1 MATAD
6 LALDAMLACVLPLL
20 GWRALVTD
28 LLPKAVVLFI
38 AFGLLSAL
46 AWARLGAPDVALVE
60 AAVGTGL
67 TGALLMSAFGWV
79 RPARQR
85 RQVSLPYQKAVL
97 ATLLLGFVTALGAV
111 ILTLPRQTE
120 GLSAEVLTHIA
131 SSGASHPVTA
141 VLLNFR
147 GYDTLLEVVVLLV
160 AALTVKS
167 QVPRDR
173 SRVDIHPEGPLLPA
187 LVRLVIPGLVLVSGY
202 LLWRGSHAPGG
213 AFQAGATLG
222 GGGILL
228 ILSGIIRAPTL
239 SSLWARAVLVVGPA
253 FFLAVAAAPL
263 LSGKALLEYPPRWAG
278 VLILCIESLLTVS
291 IALVLVLFFPATQR
305 PRRAGSLPAGEERA

>member
-1 MATAD
+1 MTAAD
-6 LALDAMLACVLPLL
+6 FALDAVLASVLPFLA
-20 GWRALVTD
+20 WRALVTD

-79 RPARQR
+79 RPVQR
-85 RQVSLPYQKAVL
+85 SRQVGLPYQKAVL
-97 ATLLLGFVTALGAV
+97 GALLLGFTIGLGAV
-111 ILTLPRQTE
+111 ILALPRQTD
-120 GLSAEVLTHIA
+120 GLSTEVLTHIA
-131 SSGASHPVTA
+131 SSGVSHPVTA

-147 GYDTLLEVVVLLV
+147 GYDTLLEIMVLLV

-167 QVPRDR
+167 QVPRGTFRADA
-173 SRVDIHPEGPLLPA
+173 HPEGPLLPA

-202 LLWRGSHAPGG
+202 LLWRGSDAPGG
-213 AFQAGATLG
+213 AFQAGAIIG

-228 ILSGIIRAPTL
+228 ILSGSIRAPTL
-239 SSLWARAVLVVGPA
+239 SSLWVRAALVVGPA

-263 LSGKALLEYPPRWAG
+263 LAGKALLEYPPRWAG
-278 VLILCIESLLTVS
+278 VLILCVESLLTVS
-291 IALVLVLFFPATQR
+291 IALVLVLFFPAAARHR
-305 PRRAGSLPAGEERA
+305 PAGSSPVEREQT